1 MQQSPYRQSSHQPP
15 PIQQPPYRTNQPN
28 WRVPVKRVNNVDNL
42 EARSGA
48 YFDGGWSE
56 EGTPDENGGLTE
68 LLDLGGSDWD
78 KTSKLAQSEGKG
90 AQ

>member
-1 MQQSPYRQSSHQPP
+1 MQQSLYCQSSHQPP

-28 WRVPVKRVNNVDNL
+28 WLVPVKRVNNFDNP
-42 EARSGA
+42 EARSGL

-56 EGTPDENGGLTE
+56 VGTLDENGGLTD
-68 LLDLGGSDWD
+68 LLDLDGSDWD
-78 KTSKLAQSEGKG
+78 KASKLAQSEGKG

>member
-1 MQQSPYRQSSHQPP
+1 MYRQSAHQPP
-15 PIQQPPYRTNQPN
+15 PIQQPPYSTNQPN
-28 WRVPVKRVNNVDNL
+28 WRAPVKLVNNIDDS

-56 EGTPDENGGLTE
+56 EGTPDENRGLMD
-68 LLDLGGSDWD
+68 LLDLGGSNWE